1 MPTVREAKAEVVG
14 GLDKDLIRRVV
25 RAHVNEVRHC
35 YNQGLVKDPNL
46 KGRVAVQFTI
56 GATGKVSSS
65 VVAESDLKDGAVSSC
80 IAQAVRRWS
89 FPKPASGGAAMVTY
103 PFILQAG

>member
-1 MPTVREAKAEVVG
+1 M
-14 GLDKDLIRRVV
+14 
-25 RAHVNEVRHC
+25 
-35 YNQGLVKDPNL
+35 
-46 KGRVAVQFTI
+46 
-56 GATGKVSSS
+56 
-65 VVAESDLKDGAVSSC
+65 VAECDLKDGAVSSC